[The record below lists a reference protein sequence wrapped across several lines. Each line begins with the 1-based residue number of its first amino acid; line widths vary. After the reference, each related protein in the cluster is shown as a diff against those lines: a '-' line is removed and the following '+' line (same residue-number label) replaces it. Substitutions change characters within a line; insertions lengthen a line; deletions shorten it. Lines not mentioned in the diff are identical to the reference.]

1 MKKLIVLL
9 IVVLPIVISAQ
20 AHFGS
25 VKVGMF
31 SPGATGAGFIIG
43 YEGGWNIDDNFI
55 VGWSADW
62 FNKNYVDQKLV
73 AEFNDFYGPNST
85 LNELRAKTNLHAIPL
100 MGSVTGSWPIAPR
113 ARAFVTGAA
122 GIEVLLIFY
131 RNYENPS
138 NDEFQGAFDF
148 AWRLGGGVA
157 YELGRRSDAFVE
169 IDYHYSQPSWEYN
182 VTDSVTGKKKVFER
196 KYDLSGIMMRA
207 GFRFYF

>member
-1 MKKLIVLL
+1 MKKLTMFFIF
-9 IVVLPIVISAQ
+9 VLPIIAVAQ
-20 AHFGS
+20 PHIGS

-31 SPGATGAGFIIG
+31 DPGATSAGFIIG
-43 YEGGWNIDDNFI
+43 YEGGWNIDDNFFI
-55 VGWSADW
+55 GWSADW
-62 FNKNYVDQKLV
+62 FNKNYVDQKLA

-100 MGSVTGSWPIAPR
+100 MGSVNGSWLIAPR
-113 ARAFVTGAA
+113 TRAFVTGAA
-122 GIEVLLIFY
+122 GVEILLIFY

-138 NDEFQGAFDF
+138 NDEFRGAYDF

-157 YELGRRSDAFVE
+157 YEIGRRSDAFVE

-182 VTDSVTGKKKVFER
+182 VTDSSTGKKKVFER
-196 KYDLSGIMMRA
+196 KYDMSGILMRV

>member
-31 SPGATGAGFIIG
+31 SPGATSAGFIIG

-182 VTDSVTGKKKVFER
+182 VTDSVSGKKKVFER
-196 KYDLSGIMMRA
+196 KYDMSGIMLRA
-207 GFRFYF
+207 GCRFYF